1 MGVWKQ
7 KGPRQ
12 FSRAEKLAILKESRY
27 PEIVTAEVLPCHQ
40 VGRDN
45 IPPLGPRDVS
55 GDSGGVR
62 QQAARE

>member
-45 IPPLGPRDVS
+45 IPPLGPRDA
-55 GDSGGVR
+55 SGG
-62 QQAARE
+62 